1 MQEVEKWLIKIGFKE
16 EVPLFSGKDIS
27 TDRFRVAYRI
37 AVIFIR
43 AYKYALCTWQCITYC
58 FSTVQMYIFTH
69 THHVLY
75 CRRTKSVEKCC
86 VSLIGRLKEIGV
98 KSIGKQLE
106 LVTNIKSLFGMKVL
120 LIKFIFVD
128 LI

>member
-1 MQEVEKWLIKIGFKE
+1 MYYIAGEQI
-16 EVPLFSGKDIS
+16 SGK
-27 TDRFRVAYRI
+27 
-37 AVIFIR
+37 
-43 AYKYALCTWQCITYC
+43 ALCQLDRET
-58 FSTVQMYIFTH
+58 
-69 THHVLY
+69 
-75 CRRTKSVEKCC
+75 
-86 VSLIGRLKEIGV
+86 LKEIGV